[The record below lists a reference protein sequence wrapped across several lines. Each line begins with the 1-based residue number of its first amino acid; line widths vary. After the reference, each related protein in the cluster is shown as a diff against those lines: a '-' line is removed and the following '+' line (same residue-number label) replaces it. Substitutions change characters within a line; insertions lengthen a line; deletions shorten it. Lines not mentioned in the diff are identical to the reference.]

1 MNTRLVSI
9 LYLYPVHTYIIHTSC
24 MYVDLCVHRCTADA
38 VPVCMYVHVCMYVC
52 VYTNCPIVY
61 IYFLFSPSECQS
73 FVLYRVVYIHA
84 TCTRV
89 GWCTHYCNTTGTST
103 HVTRTGT
110 LPYRTQLFT
119 VRTCTTT
126 TLLFDI
132 ALPRGFG
139 QIFQHNLNFLTFHH

>member
-1 MNTRLVSI
+1 
-9 LYLYPVHTYIIHTSC
+9 
-24 MYVDLCVHRCTADA
+24 MYVDLCVHRCTA
-38 VPVCMYVHVCMYVC
+38 VQLLYVC
-52 VYTNCPIVY
+52 TRITPISNRVHLLY
-61 IYFLFSPSECQS
+61 SLFSPSECQS

-126 TLLFDI
+126 LLFDI

-139 QIFQHNLNFLTFHH
+139 QISRNLEIFNTT